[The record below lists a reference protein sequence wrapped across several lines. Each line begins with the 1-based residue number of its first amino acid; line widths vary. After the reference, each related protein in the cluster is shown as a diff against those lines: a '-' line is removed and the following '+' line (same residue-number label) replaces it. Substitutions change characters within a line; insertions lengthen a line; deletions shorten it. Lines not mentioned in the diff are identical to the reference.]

1 MINKIVLIGLITSL
15 ILSITFHLVYAA
27 DTFTISMDHKGAISK
42 DLLEALFKKY
52 LCDHLN
58 MESSDIVVSKFNVFG
73 NRNIPSGRLIIKIIN
88 EKGSDLKGYV
98 KLLAYLIKKGKVKRK
113 ILLNGWVDIFENIV
127 VAKRR
132 IKKGQIIGRDD
143 IYLSKIN
150 ISRISDDY
158 INDPE
163 LIIGKIARHNILKGR
178 YIKRWMVEIPPV
190 IKKGERV
197 IILAENQFFKITAP
211 GISLEDGLL
220 GETIR
225 VINEMSR
232 KEIYARVISDS
243 IVKVNF

>member
-1 MINKIVLIGLITSL
+1 MNKRIFIGLITSL
-15 ILSITFHLVYAA
+15 ILSITFHLVYAS
-27 DTFTISMDHKGAISK
+27 DTFTIGMNHRGAISK
-42 DLLEALFKKY
+42 DLLEDLFKKY
-52 LCDHLN
+52 ICDHLN
-58 MESSDIVVSKFNVFG
+58 MDSSDIVVSKFNVFG

-98 KLLAYLIKKGKVKRK
+98 KLSAYLIKKGKIKRK
-113 ILLNGWVDIFENIV
+113 ILLKGWVDVFGNIV

-143 IYLSKIN
+143 IYLSKVN

-158 INDPE
+158 INNPE
-163 LIIGKIARHNILKGR
+163 LVVGKITRHNILKGR
-178 YIKRWMVEIPPV
+178 YIKRWMVEIPPL

-197 IILAENQFFKITAP
+197 IILAENRFFKITAH